1 MGFFNSLLLS
11 DLVLL
16 GLDLAGGDNAET
28 ERSKSKAE
36 LDILHNEIMEILS
49 FSV

>member
-1 MGFFNSLLLS
+1 MGFFIYLLLS

-16 GLDLAGGDNAET
+16 GLDLEDGDNAKT

-36 LDILHNEIMEILS
+36 LDILPNEVTEILP